1 MEITTWAG
9 FFQLMCLAAAFFAA
23 GWLWR
28 EESAHQEEERR
39 AARRRAHRLRHMNSD
54 GNQIR

>member
-9 FFQLMCLAAAFFAA
+9 FFQIVLLASSFFGA

-28 EESAHQEEERR
+28 EESAYREEEQR
-39 AARRRAHRLRHMNSD
+39 AARRRAHRLRSM
-54 GNQIR
+54 NQIDSRSR